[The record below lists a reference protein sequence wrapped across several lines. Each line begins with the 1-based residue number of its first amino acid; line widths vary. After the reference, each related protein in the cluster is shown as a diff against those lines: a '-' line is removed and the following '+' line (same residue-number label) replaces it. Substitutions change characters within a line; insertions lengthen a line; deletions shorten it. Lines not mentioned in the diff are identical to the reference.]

1 MQIAAI
7 ISQLLLSCCS
17 PKISRFLGASETET
31 KSEVVHK
38 ATLKPKRVLKSFSI
52 SKCLLFYKKTVSQ
65 DDGFFQNTSM
75 APKESLHHKN
85 FTT

>member
-7 ISQLLLSCCS
+7 IFQLLLSCYS

-38 ATLKPKRVLKSFSI
+38 AVLKPKRALKSFSI
-52 SKCLLFYKKTVSQ
+52 SKCLPFYIKRK
-65 DDGFFQNTSM
+65 DDVFFQNTSM
-75 APKESLHHKN
+75 APKESLHH
-85 FTT
+85 

>member
-52 SKCLLFYKKTVSQ
+52 SKSLLFYKKKIQ

-75 APKESLHHKN
+75 APKESLRHKN